1 MAQTTRKRLRVV
13 SKGPFVSSSGCGD
26 TEIDAFLGTALT
38 FTRKFTQV
46 QSPNHVT
53 NHVELLFR
61 TPTSK
66 LVRLSSTTTNHPYSP
81 LLGVTGPQDMSH
93 QETWVDLESPSTLN
107 FGVQRGF
114 GVSRWGSRRVRLEP
128 WVSFFSFDITLLTM
142 TCRWTATSTR
152 KATTSKPPPNKDMDE
167 DNRGL
172 RRRCVLSLG

>member
-13 SKGPFVSSSGCGD
+13 SKGPFVSSNGCGD

-53 NHVELLFR
+53 MLNFYFALRHLNSFDFLPPP
-61 TPTSK
+61 PTTLQPSTWSK
-66 LVRLSSTTTNHPYSP
+66 
-81 LLGVTGPQDMSH
+81 GAQDMSH

-114 GVSRWGSRRVRLEP
+114 GVSR
-128 WVSFFSFDITLLTM
+128 
-142 TCRWTATSTR
+142 
-152 KATTSKPPPNKDMDE
+152 
-167 DNRGL
+167 
-172 RRRCVLSLG
+172 

>member
-1 MAQTTRKRLRVV
+1 VFEVVVRGGWSSGVWRLRWHRNRRVF
-13 SKGPFVSSSGCGD
+13 GYSSD
-26 TEIDAFLGTALT
+26 IHAQIYT
-38 FTRKFTQV
+38 
-46 QSPNHVT
+46 SPKSESCD
-53 NHVELLFR
+53 HVELLFR

-81 LLGVTGPQDMSH
+81 LLGVKGPQDMSH

-114 GVSRWGSRRVRLEP
+114 GVSRWGSRRTRLEP